1 MSKLIV
7 FSTTTDQQSNAHI
20 CCLWHFKCKRC
31 TNTDLY
37 AINKPFICLA
47 WLFHAQF
54 ISNLHTFI
62 SVTVVIL
69 SFNLWQPVILVITCV
84 CISMSEG
91 RRYGMCL
98 ISGAQCQCNLFFLI
112 HGNFDSIQLIQSAS
126 GINLEGLRADR
137 AGLFILCWFY
147 VGILLGLK
155 INAAKTKTKKV
166 LERSRTQD
174 WTHSWQNNEKTTPQS
189 LHQCHWPSFSLKK
202 KKTLRQQQCCL
213 MIQFKKG
220 TGNVQCPLSSGCS
233 GKYSTW
239 SITFVVV
246 AGEDLQLEWTT
257 AFCSNNISS
266 Y

>member
-1 MSKLIV
+1 M
-7 FSTTTDQQSNAHI
+7 TACHPGN
-20 CCLWHFKCKRC
+20 
-31 TNTDLY
+31 Y
-37 AINKPFICLA
+37 M
-47 WLFHAQF
+47 
-54 ISNLHTFI
+54 
-62 SVTVVIL
+62 
-69 SFNLWQPVILVITCV
+69 CV

-189 LHQCHWPSFSLKK
+189 LDQCHWPSFSLKK
-202 KKTLRQQQCCL
+202 KKKHWGNSNVASW
-213 MIQFKKG
+213 FSSKKVLVMC
-220 TGNVQCPLSSGCS
+220 NVLSP
-233 GKYSTW
+233 
-239 SITFVVV
+239 VV
-246 AGEDLQLEWTT
+246 AVE
-257 AFCSNNISS
+257 NIAPEASHL
-266 Y
+266 